1 MVDIEDLRITHTPP
15 IPADDE
21 DEYDPE
27 DTSPSD
33 AEAQPETVAYWTLYA
48 SIHVLSLSGT
58 TSLID
63 VAWAAL
69 VAALR
74 DVKLPR
80 AWWDADMGRVLC
92 SDVAAE
98 TRRLRLRG
106 MPMCATWGV
115 FEAGAAQLGTGVEGK
130 STQSESGSKDEQK
143 QVKTLQNGGKAW
155 LLADPDDF
163 ETPLCRESVTITVD
177 ASEGRT
183 RVLRIEKSGGAVV
196 GVEDVKG
203 LVPAAV
209 RRWEEWEGA
218 LR

>member
-1 MVDIEDLRITHTPP
+1 MVDIEDLRISHTPP
-15 IPADDE
+15 VAAQDE
-21 DEYDPE
+21 EEYDPE
-27 DTSPSD
+27 DS
-33 AEAQPETVAYWTLYA
+33 AEPEEETVAYWTLYA

-80 AWWDADMGRVLC
+80 AWWDADTGAVLC
-92 SDVAAE
+92 SDVVAE
-98 TRRLRLRG
+98 TRKLRLRG
-106 MPMCATWGV
+106 MPMCCTWGV
-115 FEAGAAQLGTGVEGK
+115 FEAGAAQLGVDQK
-130 STQSESGSKDEQK
+130 STRSDGARDK

-183 RVLRIEKSGGAVV
+183 KVLRIEKSGGAVL
-196 GVEDVKG
+196 GVEDVKS
-203 LVPAAV
+203 LIPAAV
-209 RRWEEWEGA
+209 SRWQEWEVA
-218 LR
+218 LEQR

>member
-1 MVDIEDLRITHTPP
+1 MVDIEDLRISHTPP
-15 IPADDE
+15 VIDE
-21 DEYDPE
+21 DAEYDPE
-27 DTSPSD
+27 DSSPPE
-33 AEAQPETVAYWTLYA
+33 EARPETVAYWTLYA

-98 TRRLRLRG
+98 TRKLRLRG
-106 MPMCATWGV
+106 MPICATWGV

-130 STQSESGSKDEQK
+130 STQSESGSEDEQE
-143 QVKTLQNGGKAW
+143 QIKTLRNGGKAW

-183 RVLRIEKSGGAVV
+183 QVLRIEKSGGAVV
-196 GVEDVKG
+196 GVEDVKA

-209 RRWEEWEGA
+209 TRWREWEGA

>member
-115 FEAGAAQLGTGVEGK
+115 FEAGPAQLGKDVNQK
-130 STQSESGSKDEQK
+130 NTQSGSGSGRGSEDEQK
-143 QVKTLQNGGKAW
+143 QVKTLRNGGKAW

-183 RVLRIEKSGGAVV
+183 RVLRIEKSGGCILYTSPSPR
-196 GVEDVKG
+196 D
-203 LVPAAV
+203 
-209 RRWEEWEGA
+209 
-218 LR
+218 